1 MYQKKS
7 IFRNLL
13 VFSLFLFIAC
23 TSQELSQ
30 QTSTETNIKVNEP
43 PTTTV
48 AQSPDY
54 LGTTLSGTTTPYL
67 DFNIQDYEKALQE
80 NKIIFLNFYADW
92 CPTCRRE
99 QPGIFSAFY
108 KLDNPNIIGFRIN
121 YKDSY
126 TDEDE
131 IDLARKYGITYQHT
145 KVILKDGEVIKKEL
159 SQWGEEKT
167 INELSTLE

>member
-1 MYQKKS
+1 MTQKKRL
-7 IFRNLL
+7 IRNLL
-13 VFSLFLFIAC
+13 VISLFLFIAC
-23 TSQELSQ
+23 TTQELSQ
-30 QTSTETNIKVNEP
+30 QASIESEIKVNEP
-43 PTTTV
+43 TTTIP
-48 AQSPDY
+48 QSPDY
-54 LGTTLSGTTTPYL
+54 LGTTLAGSITPYL
-67 DFNIQDYEKALQE
+67 DFQKQDYEKALQE
-80 NKIIFLNFYADW
+80 NKIIFLNFYAGW
-92 CPTCRRE
+92 CPICQNE
-99 QPGIFSAFY
+99 QPGIFSAFS